1 MTSTDGAGSALR
13 WILLSTAVAG
23 ILGYVIQ
30 VAASRLLDGS
40 SYVSFS
46 VMWSTVYLCVAAMS
60 GVQQEVA
67 RAARPSRDHT
77 PSTVLRS
84 FTLSAIAVVII
95 VALGVAA
102 WLAATTL
109 PLPFVGLGAVL
120 SIAFVGYLV
129 NAVLSGVLYGL
140 RLWRGVALITALD
153 AVLRIILLAAAFAS
167 GAHPLWLGLGI
178 AFPFGLS
185 FALAWT
191 VLRPG
196 VVGRFALD
204 VGFAKLSRNVLSTV
218 GAAACSGV
226 MISGLPLLI
235 GATSAKVPASA
246 VGALLMAINL
256 TRAPIVV
263 PVVAM
268 QSYLI
273 SAVFRDR
280 DSVSTRRL
288 FGLLGVAIAI
298 MAALSAMAYF
308 VGPWLIE
315 LISAGSFEI
324 DPPVIAIVVFSA
336 GLVALMCVTG
346 PALVARRGHVANVLG
361 WGVAAALTVACL
373 LLPVDF
379 TTRVLTALTV
389 PAIGGLAA
397 HVIALLG
404 RGRNAP
410 SHSSGALP
418 V

>member
-1 MTSTDGAGSALR
+1 MTSTDGGGSALR
-13 WILLSTAVAG
+13 WLLLSTAVAG
-23 ILGYVIQ
+23 FLGYVIQ
-30 VAASRLLDGS
+30 VAAPRLLDGS

-46 VMWSTVYLCVAAMS
+46 VTWSTVYLGVAAMS

-67 RAARPSRDHT
+67 RAARPSRDHK
-77 PSTVLRS
+77 PNTVLRS
-84 FTLSAIAVVII
+84 FTLSAIAVVIV

-102 WLAATTL
+102 WLTATTL
-109 PLPFVGLGAVL
+109 PLPFVALGTVL

-129 NAVLSGVLYGL
+129 NAVLSGALYGL
-140 RLWRGVALITALD
+140 QLWRGVALITALD
-153 AVLRIILLAAAFAS
+153 AVLRIIFLAVAFAL
-167 GAHPLWLGLGI
+167 GADPLWLGLGI

-185 FALAWT
+185 FALAWL
-191 VLRPG
+191 VLRRG

-235 GATSAKVPASA
+235 GATSATIPASA

-280 DSVSTRRL
+280 DSVAPRRL
-288 FGLLGVAIAI
+288 FGLLGVAITV
-298 MAALSAMAYF
+298 MAALSATAYF
-308 VGPWLIE
+308 VGPWLVA
-315 LISAGSFEI
+315 LISAGSFDI
-324 DPPVIAIVVFSA
+324 DAHVIAIVVFSA

-346 PALVARRGHVANVLG
+346 PALVARGGHLANVVG
-361 WGVAAALTVACL
+361 WSLAAALTVACL
-373 LLPVDF
+373 VLPVDF
-379 TTRVLTALTV
+379 TVRTLLALTA
-389 PAIGGLAA
+389 PAIAGLAA

-404 RGRNAP
+404 AARRTRPPAP
-410 SHSSGALP
+410 DGMP
-418 V
+418 C